1 MSQRTRFLLVLI
13 VVAALSRLVPH
24 PPNFTPVTAIALFGA
39 ARLASRWCA
48 FLVPLAAMLLSD
60 LALDV
65 VVRFD
70 VYPGWM
76 AQTRGLH
83 SGSWVIY
90 ATMALVTVL
99 GFTLRAKNSPSRIAG
114 TTLAGSVVFFLVTN
128 FAVWA
133 DGSLYPRNVDGFV
146 ECYVQAIPY
155 FGRSLAGDLL
165 YAGLLFGSFAW
176 VESRYG
182 LQGRVATRPI
192 GS

>member
-13 VVAALSRLVPH
+13 VLAALSRLVPH
-24 PPNFTPVTAIALFGA
+24 PPNFTPITAVALFGA
-39 ARLASRWCA
+39 ARLANRWCA

-65 VVRFD
+65 VVRCD

-90 ATMALVTVL
+90 GTMALVTVL
-99 GFTLRAKNSPSRIAG
+99 GFTLRGKNSPLAIGG
-114 TTLAGSVVFFLVTN
+114 TTLAGSVIFFVVTN

-133 DGSLYPRNVDGFV
+133 AGELYPRTLAGLSQ
-146 ECYVQAIPY
+146 CYVAGIPY
-155 FGRSLAGDLL
+155 FGRSLASDFL
-165 YAGLLFGSFAW
+165 YVGLLFGSFAW
-176 VESRYG
+176 VESKYRVE
-182 LQGRVATRPI
+182 GRAAAQTL
-192 GS
+192 